1 MEEGYRKFLSIKWG
15 LRTIGCTISILILNM
30 LIKPEIYFQSH
41 PGNSIL
47 LIYWHPVD
55 VKYGICKALW
65 KLTVLSFT
73 QLQGKEM
80 ISFNYKTIS

>member
-1 MEEGYRKFLSIKWG
+1 MEESYRKFLSIKLG
-15 LRTIGCTISILILNM
+15 LRTIDCTISALILNM

-47 LIYWHPVD
+47 LIYWHPID

-65 KLTVLSFT
+65 KLTILSFT
-73 QLQGKEM
+73 QLQGNKI